1 MEADPLSLHRD
12 PHPVRASFDVSVSFE
27 VPASSS
33 ETPLAP
39 RPIPS
44 VDVRAQEHLSYKVV
58 TNASKRGKTILTD
71 TRGHRYN
78 KKSADK
84 RCSSSKTVWT
94 CSVRR
99 KGLCCLAKI
108 YESDGVFVPG
118 PQPHTH
124 TAEPG
129 QDQAADIIAETKRRA
144 AAQVFVPA
152 STIFEDVL
160 LDKIVPDALP
170 AASPARPT

>member
-44 VDVRAQEHLSYKVV
+44 VDVGAQEHLSYKVV

-71 TRGHRYN
+71 TRVIDITRSQQTNDAPHQRLCGRAVCDARD
-78 KKSADK
+78 SAVLP
-84 RCSSSKTVWT
+84 RFTSQM
-94 CSVRR
+94 
-99 KGLCCLAKI
+99 
-108 YESDGVFVPG
+108 VFLFLDPS
-118 PQPHTH
+118 PTH
-124 TAEPG
+124 T
-129 QDQAADIIAETKRRA
+129 QQNLVRTK
-144 AAQVFVPA
+144 QQ
-152 STIFEDVL
+152 T
-160 LDKIVPDALP
+160 
-170 AASPARPT
+170 

>member
-44 VDVRAQEHLSYKVV
+44 VDVGAQEHLSYKVV

-84 RCSSSKTVWT
+84 RCSSSK
-94 CSVRR
+94 R
-99 KGLCCLAKI
+99 LCGRAVCDARDSAVLPRFT
-108 YESDGVFVPG
+108 SQMVFLFLDPS
-118 PQPHTH
+118 PTH
-124 TAEPG
+124 T
-129 QDQAADIIAETKRRA
+129 QQNLVRTK
-144 AAQVFVPA
+144 QQ
-152 STIFEDVL
+152 TL
-160 LDKIVPDALP
+160 
-170 AASPARPT
+170 